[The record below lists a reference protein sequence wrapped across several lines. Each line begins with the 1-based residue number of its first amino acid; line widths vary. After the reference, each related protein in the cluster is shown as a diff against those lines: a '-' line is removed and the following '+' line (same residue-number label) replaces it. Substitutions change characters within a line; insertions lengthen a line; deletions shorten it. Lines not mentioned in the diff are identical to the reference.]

1 MALPPERVVQEV
13 GKSLARPRLGK
24 DALVKLLKDAE
35 VALSKL
41 NQSSSLQI
49 SLGPLTN
56 SLSHINLL
64 QHKDKEVKLL
74 VAVCLSE
81 IMRIL
86 APNAPF
92 TDEIFKHVFRL
103 IIDTFMDL
111 VDTASPYFTRRTKIL
126 ESVATLKCC
135 VIMLDIDCEDLVL
148 DMFKVIFSVI
158 RCIYPFGSCL
168 LLLALR
174 LLLLAMD
181 ALVLAVVHRHG
192 HQRSLFQAMLSIMT
206 LLIEEKVTQPLLE
219 IILRQL
225 VKTEKGASFRL
236 AVSLIQNCAGKLE
249 PSICSFLTS
258 CNFENDTCEIILE
271 IFQCAPQILT
281 SIIPNLTQ
289 ELLTEQVDIR
299 LRAVRLVGNLLAKS
313 ELRFG
318 QTYYAFFVEF
328 LNRFSDKSTE
338 IRIATIEC
346 ARECYMAHPFGKEAH
361 DILSALEGRLL
372 DFDDKV
378 RLAAVFAVCYLA
390 KSNLTCFPSEIV
402 LQAVERLRDKK
413 VTRFLVSSN
422 KYLSI
427 MIKRRLAF
435 GFCKYLF
442 LFFFSVSLQV
452 SVRKKV
458 LDELLVLY
466 HAYCNKC
473 SEGLLTLNDHYEQIP
488 CKIFGFCFEKD
499 CKEFSQHNLEQIL
512 ADGMF
517 PASLSVK
524 ERIKHWITF
533 FSMLKLPHR
542 KALKS
547 ILHKKW
553 RFQVDLK
560 EYLSLRDKE
569 KEITSEDACNRILLL
584 HMKMSSSFSD
594 PSKAVECFQ
603 KLQQMKDNNIFKILL
618 ALADEYVSPSA
629 IHSIHVSLLK
639 KIGDKH
645 PYCDFFNTLSRKCSY
660 SIFTA
665 EHVHCILEAI
675 ISEKDNQSKVM
686 HASLDLLIVILSI
699 FPMLIRGAEEFL
711 LKLFSMG
718 TAMYNEKALQILST
732 AGQHISVELS
742 KDLRHSEKMESYTIA
757 SQVLLHLE
765 KLVLGI
771 PLSDPLDIYPF
782 LEHKCLEGTRNESKL
797 AVSAMSSLN
806 CTTSDCTFAT
816 LCKKVVDYLH
826 NENHVPTLLQT
837 LGCVSQ
843 YSPSSYEL
851 YKKEIKHFVVQELLC
866 SKGHVSD
873 SEQTFSIDNTMC
885 SSSCKLK
892 IYALKSLVRSFMPHQ
907 PLKLQHDVNEFFS
920 ILSDLFLEDG
930 IMSNNG
936 ISQNDMVHLRLA
948 AAKCA
953 LRLATRW
960 DFHIPPKLFQLVIM
974 SARDPSFTLRKALIY
989 KIHKL
994 LNEQAI
1000 PDRYACAF
1008 ALASMDCVGQLR
1020 DDSMKFLNEFLKLR
1034 SRQFSIKIDD
1044 VAQKRDA
1051 IANTKHPGYVVVF
1064 LIHVLA
1070 HDKNF
1075 PPDNCQDY
1083 ETYAEF
1089 LSPLIIMLQALV
1101 HLGDKQN
1108 DLSQITSYM
1117 LGIFSAIQKA
1127 DDVVDAIC
1135 THKLHVLSKIGSL
1148 AIKHLTMHCKI
1159 SSDASHLVL
1168 LPSLYFK
1175 VCQDANDQGRS
1186 TATDKLLEG
1195 GFVRQILSIFESYIN
1210 QPTDTESKQ
1219 SIKLIDPRSCD
1230 VIKDISNIANLDRH
1244 VDPSLGK
1251 SKMKNNLRK
1260 GLQKVCLD
1268 SSLISA
1274 QSVHDE
1280 INLEPGTAE
1289 DEVTEEL
1296 ISSSGSVS
1304 IPPAVT
1310 TSGVSKKALASKELM
1325 LLASENFVTSN
1336 GFTNRPNGISKP
1348 ISKCH
1353 LDIKVCA
1360 VQKQVSFDS
1369 SPSTPM
1375 TRCGNTFD
1383 SSIFLH
1389 GTVKGISHLYFFLSS
1404 STSFLFLCLF
1414 YMVTTGSGDVDLF
1427 HFQDKN
1433 WEAINK
1439 VPILDKSRCNLQATD
1454 WLDSS
1459 SGDKEVIAIDGDES
1473 DNIIAD
1479 RCNERT
1485 VTLKENALSS
1495 SVAAGKGNNKR
1506 SRLSALESSSNFED
1520 RVMTRVTCPLNTFL
1534 GGANKGGNRHPNLQ
1548 LISTASS
1555 IADIVNSWRTVH
1567 FMRHK
1572 MILVKSNQFARPSSS
1587 MSSAKDLEEEGDE
1600 EGKAIRSKSI
1610 STNAATT
1617 IPWVLFS
1624 LAARYHRSI
1633 SSSQAQSLTP
1643 CAISISSID
1652 CLKSLYGSSE
1662 STSTATSPS
1671 NAAGSIVAAV
1681 HGSKK
1686 SLSDLTPRATASLR
1700 HDDDDD
1706 NSTRS
1711 KKGSSKSFSNMKE
1724 SVFGFGCAQEGQ
1736 GRAVEE

>member
-111 VDTASPYFTRRTKIL
+111 GDTASPYFTRRTKIL
-126 ESVATLKCC
+126 ESVAALKCC

-158 RCIYPFGSCL
+158 
-168 LLLALR
+168 
-174 LLLLAMD
+174 
-181 ALVLAVVHRHG
+181 RHG

-225 VKTEKGASFRL
+225 VKTEKQGASFRL

-258 CNFENDTCEIILE
+258 CNFDNDTCEIILE

-318 QTYYAFFVEF
+318 QKYYAFFVEF

-338 IRIATIEC
+338 VRIATIEC

-361 DILSALEGRLL
+361 DILSVLEGRLL

-413 VTRFLVSSN
+413 V
-422 KYLSI
+422 
-427 MIKRRLAF
+427 
-435 GFCKYLF
+435 
-442 LFFFSVSLQV
+442 

-473 SEGLLTLNDHYEQIP
+473 SEGLLALNDHYEQIP

-542 KALKS
+542 RALKS

-584 HMKMSSSFSD
+584 HMQMSSSFSD

-732 AGQHISVELS
+732 AGQHISVEL
-742 KDLRHSEKMESYTIA
+742 R
-757 SQVLLHLE
+757 
-765 KLVLGI
+765 
-771 PLSDPLDIYPF
+771 DIYPF

-837 LGCVSQ
+837 LGCISQ

-885 SSSCKLK
+885 SSLCKLK
-892 IYALKSLVRSFMPHQ
+892 IYALKSLVRSFLPHQ
-907 PLKLQHDVNEFFS
+907 PLKLQHEVNEFFS

-1020 DDSMKFLNEFLKLR
+1020 DDSMKFLNEFLKMR

-1083 ETYAEF
+1083 EAYAEF

-1108 DLSQITSYM
+1108 DASQITSYM

-1127 DDVVDAIC
+1127 DDAVDAIC

-1159 SSDASHLVL
+1159 SLDASHLVL

-1280 INLEPGTAE
+1280 INLESGTAE

-1310 TSGVSKKALASKELM
+1310 TSGVSKKALPSKELM

-1353 LDIKVCA
+1353 LDIK
-1360 VQKQVSFDS
+1360 
-1369 SPSTPM
+1369 
-1375 TRCGNTFD
+1375 G
-1383 SSIFLH
+1383 
-1389 GTVKGISHLYFFLSS
+1389 
-1404 STSFLFLCLF
+1404 
-1414 YMVTTGSGDVDLF
+1414 TTGSGDVDLF

-1439 VPILDKSRCNLQATD
+1439 VPILDKSRCNLQPTD

-1459 SGDKEVIAIDGDES
+1459 SGDKEVLAIDGDES

-1485 VTLKENALSS
+1485 VSLKENALSS

-1506 SRLSALESSSNFED
+1506 SRPSALESSSNFED
-1520 RVMTRVTCPLNTFL
+1520 RVMTRS
-1534 GGANKGGNRHPNLQ
+1534 R
-1548 LISTASS
+1548 
-1555 IADIVNSWRTVH
+1555 
-1567 FMRHK
+1567 
-1572 MILVKSNQFARPSSS
+1572 
-1587 MSSAKDLEEEGDE
+1587 
-1600 EGKAIRSKSI
+1600 RSQQRRK
-1610 STNAATT
+1610 
-1617 IPWVLFS
+1617 
-1624 LAARYHRSI
+1624 
-1633 SSSQAQSLTP
+1633 
-1643 CAISISSID
+1643 
-1652 CLKSLYGSSE
+1652 
-1662 STSTATSPS
+1662 
-1671 NAAGSIVAAV
+1671 
-1681 HGSKK
+1681 
-1686 SLSDLTPRATASLR
+1686 
-1700 HDDDDD
+1700 
-1706 NSTRS
+1706 
-1711 KKGSSKSFSNMKE
+1711 
-1724 SVFGFGCAQEGQ
+1724 
-1736 GRAVEE
+1736 

>member
-1 MALPPERVVQEV
+1 MALPPERVVQEI

-86 APNAPF
+86 APDAPF

-103 IIDTFMDL
+103 IIDTFVDL
-111 VDTASPYFTRRTKIL
+111 VDTTSPYFTRRTKIL
-126 ESVATLKCC
+126 ESVAALKCC

-158 RCIYPFGSCL
+158 
-168 LLLALR
+168 
-174 LLLLAMD
+174 
-181 ALVLAVVHRHG
+181 RHG

-219 IILRQL
+219 IILQQL
-225 VKTEKGASFRL
+225 VKAEKGASFWL
-236 AVSLIQNCAGKLE
+236 AVSLIQKCAGKLE

-258 CNFENDTCEIILE
+258 CNFDNDTCEIILE

-318 QTYYAFFVEF
+318 EKYYAVFVEF

-338 IRIATIEC
+338 VRIATIEC

-361 DILSALEGRLL
+361 DILSVLEGRLL

-402 LQAVERLRDKK
+402 LQTVERLRDKK
-413 VTRFLVSSN
+413 
-422 KYLSI
+422 
-427 MIKRRLAF
+427 
-435 GFCKYLF
+435 
-442 LFFFSVSLQV
+442 V

-473 SEGLLTLNDHYEQIP
+473 SEGLFALNDHYEQIP
-488 CKIFGFCFEKD
+488 CKILGFCFEKD

-524 ERIKHWITF
+524 ERIKHWIAF
-533 FSMLKLPHR
+533 FSMLKSPHR

-553 RFQVDLK
+553 RFQMDLK

-569 KEITSEDACNRILLL
+569 KEITSEDARNRILLL
-584 HMKMSSSFSD
+584 HMKMSSSFFD

-603 KLQQMKDNNIFKILL
+603 KLHQMKDNNIFKILL
-618 ALADEYVSPSA
+618 ALADEYASPSA
-629 IHSIHVSLLK
+629 IHSFHVSLLK
-639 KIGDKH
+639 KIGDRH
-645 PYCDFFNTLSRKCSY
+645 PYCDFFSTLSRKCSY

-665 EHVHCILEAI
+665 EHVHCILEAV
-675 ISEKDNQSKVM
+675 ISEKDSQSKVM
-686 HASLDLLIVILSI
+686 NASLDLLIVILSI
-699 FPMLIRGAEEFL
+699 FPMLVRGAEECL
-711 LKLFSMG
+711 LKLFSMD
-718 TAMYNEKALQILST
+718 TAMNNEKALQILST
-732 AGQHISVELS
+732 AGQHISVEL
-742 KDLRHSEKMESYTIA
+742 R
-757 SQVLLHLE
+757 
-765 KLVLGI
+765 
-771 PLSDPLDIYPF
+771 DIYPF

-806 CTTSDCTFAT
+806 CSTNDCTFAT

-837 LGCVSQ
+837 LGCISQ

-866 SKGHVSD
+866 SKDYMSD

-892 IYALKSLVRSFMPHQ
+892 IYALKSLVRSFLPHQ
-907 PLKLQHDVNEFFS
+907 PLKLQHEVNEFFS
-920 ILSDLFLEDG
+920 ILSDVILEDG
-930 IMSNNG
+930 IISNNG

-974 SARDPSFTLRKALIY
+974 SARDPSFTLRKSLIY

-994 LNEQAI
+994 LKEQAI

-1008 ALASMDCVGQLR
+1008 ALASMDCVGELR
-1020 DDSMKFLNEFLKLR
+1020 DDSMKFLDEFLKMR
-1034 SRQFSIKIDD
+1034 NRQINIKIDNM
-1044 VAQKRDA
+1044 AQKRDA

-1064 LIHVLA
+1064 LIHLLA
-1070 HDKNF
+1070 HDKKF

-1083 ETYAEF
+1083 EAYAEF
-1089 LSPLIIMLQALV
+1089 LSPLVIMLRALV
-1101 HLGDKQN
+1101 NLGHKQN
-1108 DLSQITSYM
+1108 DVSQITSYM

-1127 DDVVDAIC
+1127 DDAVDAIC

-1148 AIKHLTMHCKI
+1148 AIKHLTMPCKI
-1159 SSDASHLVL
+1159 SLDASHLVL
-1168 LPSLYFK
+1168 LPSSYFK

-1186 TATDKLLEG
+1186 TSTDKLLEG
-1195 GFVRQILSIFESYIN
+1195 GFVRQILSIFESYVS
-1210 QPTDTESKQ
+1210 QPTGAESKQ
-1219 SIKLIDPRSCD
+1219 SIKLNDSRSWD
-1230 VIKDISNIANLDRH
+1230 VINDISNIANLDGH

-1268 SSLISA
+1268 SSLTSA
-1274 QSVHDE
+1274 QFSPDE
-1280 INLEPGTAE
+1280 INLERGTAE
-1289 DEVTEEL
+1289 DEVREEL
-1296 ISSSGSVS
+1296 VSSSDSVS
-1304 IPPAVT
+1304 ILPVVT
-1310 TSGVSKKALASKELM
+1310 ISGVSKKPLASKELM
-1325 LLASENFVTSN
+1325 TSASGNVVTSN

-1353 LDIKVCA
+1353 LDIE
-1360 VQKQVSFDS
+1360 
-1369 SPSTPM
+1369 
-1375 TRCGNTFD
+1375 
-1383 SSIFLH
+1383 
-1389 GTVKGISHLYFFLSS
+1389 
-1404 STSFLFLCLF
+1404 
-1414 YMVTTGSGDVDLF
+1414 VTTGGGDVDLF

-1439 VPILDKSRCNLQATD
+1439 VPILDKSRCNLQPTYR
-1454 WLDSS
+1454 LDSS
-1459 SGDKEVIAIDGDES
+1459 SGDNEVIAIDGDES

-1479 RCNERT
+1479 RCNDIT
-1485 VTLKENALSS
+1485 GTLKENALSS

-1506 SRLSALESSSNFED
+1506 SRPNALESSSNCED
-1520 RVMTRVTCPLNTFL
+1520 RVMTRSRRIQQRR
-1534 GGANKGGNRHPNLQ
+1534 K
-1548 LISTASS
+1548 
-1555 IADIVNSWRTVH
+1555 
-1567 FMRHK
+1567 
-1572 MILVKSNQFARPSSS
+1572 
-1587 MSSAKDLEEEGDE
+1587 
-1600 EGKAIRSKSI
+1600 
-1610 STNAATT
+1610 
-1617 IPWVLFS
+1617 
-1624 LAARYHRSI
+1624 
-1633 SSSQAQSLTP
+1633 
-1643 CAISISSID
+1643 
-1652 CLKSLYGSSE
+1652 
-1662 STSTATSPS
+1662 
-1671 NAAGSIVAAV
+1671 
-1681 HGSKK
+1681 
-1686 SLSDLTPRATASLR
+1686 
-1700 HDDDDD
+1700 
-1706 NSTRS
+1706 
-1711 KKGSSKSFSNMKE
+1711 
-1724 SVFGFGCAQEGQ
+1724 
-1736 GRAVEE
+1736 